1 MHTSVFAI
9 SKLLVASDFDLR
21 IKVRSIKALYTR
33 SHFTRGSSSFSSFE
47 LHTTVEELINKSNKT
62 KIMGIGPSADQITTW
77 YDEYL
82 LVTTTGPAV
91 NTNTTMSCKIYKYK
105 DVASLESNSS
115 HF

>member
-1 MHTSVFAI
+1 
-9 SKLLVASDFDLR
+9 
-21 IKVRSIKALYTR
+21 
-33 SHFTRGSSSFSSFE
+33 
-47 LHTTVEELINKSNKT
+47 
-62 KIMGIGPSADQITTW
+62 MGIGPSADQITTW